1 MANGNIT
8 VKITEDNSRK
18 VIDKLQANLPA
29 AMDAMGIKS
38 INLILWQMQQGYGKP
53 IRQTGDL
60 QRSMTYA
67 VDDNVLTVGT
77 NLEYGI
83 WVHDG
88 TRKMDGRPFIRDGI
102 YPEQQVDKILRV
114 GAAYLKK
121 GFDT

>member
-18 VIDKLQANLPA
+18 VIDKLHDNLPA
-29 AMDAMGIKS
+29 AMDAMGIKAV
-38 INLILWQMQQGYGKP
+38 NLILWQMQQGYGKP

-60 QRSMTYA
+60 QRSITYA

-83 WVHDG
+83 YVHDG

-102 YPEQQVDKILRV
+102 YPQQQVDKILRV

-121 GFDT
+121 GFNT